1 MFVGD
6 DMILASAG
14 SGPSSSR
21 AIRAFGDAAGAKA
34 GVRFACWTSEA
45 IAIAPPPLAHFEPET
60 AAGAQFT
67 LGVADGHLSLAD
79 NDDPEAQVLALALC
93 GRIENFRALKR
104 RLIAAGK
111 SRPIASESD
120 VVRDLLVL
128 YLARGRDA
136 PQALRCTLGLLVG
149 DIAIAALLRDGDDA
163 FIAAADRGASALYV
177 GAGDNECALATAP
190 SLIAGAG
197 FASSSRAGDS
207 DCVLLRPT
215 RLGFVDED
223 DMIIERRLSP
233 LAQASARDDTAL
245 SSTVFV

>member
-1 MFVGD
+1 
-6 DMILASAG
+6 MILASAG
-14 SGPSSSR
+14 LGPSSNR
-21 AIRAFGDAAGAKA
+21 AIRAFGEAAGAKA
-34 GVRFACWTSEA
+34 GVKFACWTGDA
-45 IAIAPPPLAHFEPET
+45 TAIAPPLPADFSPN
-60 AAGAQFT
+60 AAPDAQFT
-67 LGVADGHLSLAD
+67 LGVAGGHLSLAD

-120 VVRDLLVL
+120 VVRDLMVL

-136 PQALRCTLGLLVG
+136 PQALRSTLGLLVG
-149 DIAIAALLRDGDDA
+149 DVAIAALLRDRDDA
-163 FIAAADRGASALYV
+163 FIAAAARGASALYV

-197 FASSSRAGDS
+197 FASSSRAGDN

-215 RLGFVDED
+215 RLGFVDGD

-233 LAQASARDDTAL
+233 LAQTSGYARDDAAI

>member
-1 MFVGD
+1 
-6 DMILASAG
+6 MILASAG
-14 SGPSSSR
+14 LGPSSSR
-21 AIRAFGDAAGAKA
+21 AIRAFGEAAGAKA
-34 GVRFACWTSEA
+34 SGKFTCWTGDA
-45 IAIAPPPLAHFEPET
+45 IAIAPPLPAEFSPN
-60 AAGAQFT
+60 AAPDAQFT
-67 LGVADGHLSLAD
+67 LGVAGGHLSLAAD
-79 NDDPEAQVLALALC
+79 DDPETQVLALALC

-136 PQALRCTLGLLVG
+136 PQALRCTLALLVG
-149 DIAIAALLRDGDDA
+149 DVAIAALLHDGDDA

-233 LAQASARDDTAL
+233 LAQVSARDDAAI